1 MRISKFFIHPV
12 LVLFIATAFLFFT
25 AGCERAVTYYD
36 KDGKP
41 YTVKEADPWM
51 TIGGILLTC
60 IIIGA
65 IAASAD
71 SSSGASSSGAS
82 GVCLPNQGR
91 VMFAHAGNKGIV
103 YDVSSGMY
111 NPVKCFKLMD
121 AEGNVI
127 SEHLID
133 VDRLLANRS
142 FVNVSDVQVSSK
154 VDKTMLR
161 KLAQEIAKANNLN
174 SMPNSIKTDISYLA
188 DEENT
193 LKVDAVSIPVKDS
206 QKSRNSGLTVI
217 SERGVFKVSA
227 GLNEKL
233 GSQEAGQLSVTVSQL
248 N

>member
-25 AGCERAVTYYD
+25 TGCERAVTYYD

-41 YTVKEADPWM
+41 YTVKETDPWM

-71 SSSGASSSGAS
+71 SSSGASGA
-82 GVCLPNQGR
+82 CLPNQGR
-91 VMFAHAGNKGIV
+91 VMLAHAGNKGIV

-174 SMPNSIKTDISYLA
+174 SMPNSIKTDISFA
-188 DEENT
+188 DNGRI
-193 LKVDAVSIPVKDS
+193 LKVNDVSIPVKDS
-206 QKSRNSGLTVI
+206 QESRNSGLTVI
-217 SERGVFKVSA
+217 SERGVFRVSA
-227 GLNEKL
+227 GLNEKPD
-233 GSQEAGQLSVTVSQL
+233 SQEAGQLSVTVSQL

>member
-25 AGCERAVTYYD
+25 AGCEKAVTYYD

-174 SMPNSIKTDISYLA
+174 SMPNSIKTDISFA
-188 DEENT
+188 DNGGV
-193 LKVDAVSIPVKDS
+193 LKVNDVSIPVNDS
-206 QKSRNSGLTVI
+206 QESRNSGLTVI

-227 GLNEKL
+227 GLNEK
-233 GSQEAGQLSVTVSQL
+233 SDSPEAGQLSVTVSQL